1 MPDPSPAAIERRCAA
16 RVETCFPV
24 ALSRAGCDATAGEVA
39 NLSATGML
47 VRVDDELAI
56 WSVMTAVLPG
66 AGQREVRVVRRNGDA
81 YGCLFQ
87 APLEG
92 DEVEAVL
99 GSGEALAGLERLRAA
114 PEPSGSRRPRLWRR
128 GSPTKASPATL

>member
-1 MPDPSPAAIERRCAA
+1 MPDPCPASVERRCAA

-24 ALSRAGCDATAGEVA
+24 ALSRAGYDATAGEVA

-47 VRVDDELAI
+47 VRVEDELAI

-92 DEVEAVL
+92 DELEAVL
-99 GSGEALAGLERLRAA
+99 RSDEALAGLERLRAA
-114 PEPSGSRRPRLWRR
+114 PEPPSRGRSRLWRR
-128 GSPTKASPATL
+128 GSPTKPSPATL